1 MVHKKLLTKPRRWF
15 YGPNI
20 QLGIK
25 KEVKTSYGNTNLWKT
40 VVVVFQLKAL
50 LHMQNRFVHKKVG

>member
-20 QLGIK
+20 QLDIK
-25 KEVKTSYGNTNLWKT
+25 KEVKTSYGNTNLRKT
-40 VVVVFQLKAL
+40 VVDFQLKAL
-50 LHMQNRFVHKKVG
+50 LHMQNRFVRKKVG